1 MQFVRR
7 NCNYYTVEIKIRFD
21 WKNFSGKKNTYN
33 TFHSKNYALV
43 YAPLPIFDRENVYFF
58 FHLEVNRAAN
68 ELSNASIT
76 MLLDKNIKT
85 KKKKEEEYDWWSSSL
100 CLGKQYRDYL
110 E

>member
-1 MQFVRR
+1 MHSFIRLFLFS
-7 NCNYYTVEIKIRFD
+7 TVKMYI
-21 WKNFSGKKNTYN
+21 
-33 TFHSKNYALV
+33 
-43 YAPLPIFDRENVYFF
+43 FF
-58 FHLEVNRAAN
+58 FHLEVNHAAN

-76 MLLDKNIKT
+76 MLFDKNIKT